1 MAYILLEYSSDGPL
15 PSVVDRRMQ
24 DLGLTRDGAFFTL
37 HAADE
42 DDLLARIDRL
52 HDALRGTG
60 ARYTVTTSR
69 AGGEAGDLTEMVL
82 ELGNLAPDSEDA
94 LLEDRMEQVSLELTS
109 GGRSFD
115 DLLEALDVD
124 GPVLERVLGKMM
136 EQGLVTAYR
145 EEDGL
150 SYHLGGP
157 MLRSLAR

>member
-15 PSVVDRRMQ
+15 PSAVDRRMQ

-60 ARYTVTTSR
+60 ARYTVTTGR
-69 AGGEAGDLTEMVL
+69 VVGERGDFTEMVL
-82 ELGNLAPDSEDA
+82 ELEDPVPDSEDA
-94 LLEDRMEQVSLELTS
+94 LLEDRMEQVSLELRS

-115 DLLEALDVD
+115 ELLEALDVD
-124 GPVLERVLGKMM
+124 GPVLERVLGEMM
-136 EQGLVTAYR
+136 EQGLVHAHR
-145 EEDGL
+145 EEGTL